1 MIYPTTRR
9 SSFNASDAEVRNR
22 RNRIY
27 TNASP
32 LLIGLRLW
40 GFERLEVRHWGEN
53 LPTLGGR
60 LAWEIMRD
68 PDNDAVDVVI
78 HLVRSSATA
87 LGSFCWNCVGANRAM
102 HGARHGAV
110 LNVAIF
116 SGDARRLP
124 AQLNGLWVMAGK
136 RPAEDI
142 VHEVVRTLVFP
153 RVANAR

>member
-1 MIYPTTRR
+1 MIYATTRR
-9 SSFNASDAEVRNR
+9 SSFDVSDAEVPDR
-22 RNRIY
+22 RNRMY

-32 LLIGLRLW
+32 LLVGLRLW
-40 GFERLEVRHWGEN
+40 GFDRPKVRRWGEN

-60 LAWEIMRD
+60 LAWEIMHD
-68 PDNDAVDVVI
+68 PDDDAVDVVI

-102 HGARHGAV
+102 HDARHGRV

-124 AQLNGLWVMAGK
+124 AQLNGLWVMAGQ
-136 RPAEDI
+136 RPQEDI
-142 VHEVVRTLVFP
+142 VHEVVRTLVVP
-153 RVANAR
+153 RLANAR